1 MNNSQKRHSNTGFLL
16 PFISQSIQ
24 LRFKHFLTGYLLPT
38 VHDLANRLTAYLSD
52 EKIARIKRAYFY
64 AEQAHE
70 GQMRRSGERYIS
82 HPLAV
87 ANILSEMHMDHQSI
101 MAAMLHDVLEDTAV
115 PKEAIIE
122 QFGEGVAE
130 LVDGVSKLTHLEFES
145 KLEEQAENFQ
155 KMVLAMSKDI
165 RVILVKLADRLH
177 NMRTM
182 GAMPPEKKR
191 RKSRET
197 LEIYAPIALR
207 LGINDMRIELE
218 NLSFESMYPMRA
230 ARIHS
235 AMRKQLGHRSE
246 SVGHIRDAL
255 AHQLEEAGIEASVNG
270 REKHLFSIYQKMR
283 VKRKS
288 LKEILDVF
296 AFRIITNSIDSC
308 YRILGIVHNFYKP
321 VPNRFK
327 DYIAIPKANGYQSLH
342 TTLIGANGVPIE
354 IQIRTKEMED
364 MANHGIAAHW
374 LYKSDDSQS
383 NQTHARARRWVKNLL
398 EMQERAGDSMEFIE
412 NVKIDLFPDEIYVFT
427 PKGEIMEMPKGA
439 TAVDFAY
446 AVHTDVGNSCVGA
459 LVNRKL
465 APLSQPLQSGDSIKV
480 ITADGAR
487 PNPNWLNFVFTAK
500 ARSNI
505 RHFLAHM
512 EKQESINLGKKL
524 LETQLQSFGR
534 TLSWVSDDAIDKVMS
549 ESHLEDVNQL
559 FSEIGVGHKAAYIVA
574 RRLLQVSESA
584 SVEANEN
591 SMTIQGTE
599 GLLITYAK
607 CCRPIPGDPIL
618 GAMTKGKGM
627 VVHQETCRNIADIRN
642 DSDRCVNLHWD
653 KDMQGEFLVDIRLS
667 LENARGVLASVANA
681 VSKADANIES
691 IQMKDVDASTSQMN
705 LTVSVSSRV
714 HLARVFRRL
723 HTLSSVNKIER
734 I

>member
-1 MNNSQKRHSNTGFLL
+1 M
-16 PFISQSIQ
+16 
-24 LRFKHFLTGYLLPT
+24 PT
-38 VHDLANRLTAYLSD
+38 VHDLADRLTEYLSD

-70 GQMRRSGERYIS
+70 GQMRRSGERYIT

-87 ANILSEMHMDHQSI
+87 ANILSQMHMDHQSI

-115 PKEAIIE
+115 SKEAIIE

-207 LGINDMRIELE
+207 LGINDMRVELE
-218 NLSFESMYPMRA
+218 NLSFENMYPLRA
-230 ARIHS
+230 SRIRS
-235 AMRKQLGHRSE
+235 AMKKQIGARKE
-246 SVGHIRDAL
+246 TVKHI
-255 AHQLEEAGIEASVNG
+255 EEALQERLKQEDISADVNG

-283 VKRKS
+283 EKRKS
-288 LKEILDVF
+288 LKDILDVY
-296 AFRIITNSIDSC
+296 AFRIITDSVDSC
-308 YRILGIVHNFYKP
+308 YRILGVVHNLYKP

-327 DYIAIPKANGYQSLH
+327 DYIAVPKINGYQSLH
-342 TTLIGANGVPIE
+342 TTLIGAHGVPME
-354 IQIRTKEMED
+354 IQIRTREMED

-374 LYKSDDSQS
+374 LYKSDETQS
-383 NQTHARARRWVKNLL
+383 SKTHARARRWVKNLL

-427 PKGEIMEMPKGA
+427 PKGQIMEMPKGA
-439 TAVDFAY
+439 TPVDFAY
-446 AVHTDVGNSCVGA
+446 AVHTDVGNACVGC

-465 APLSQPLQSGDSIKV
+465 APLSQPLDSGDSIKI
-480 ITADGAR
+480 ITAPGAR
-487 PNPNWLNFVFTAK
+487 PNPAWLNFVFTAK

-512 EKQESINLGKKL
+512 EQQDAIALGRKL
-524 LETQLQSFGR
+524 LG
-534 TLSWVSDDAIDKVMS
+534 
-549 ESHLEDVNQL
+549 NQL
-559 FSEIGVGHKAAYIVA
+559 ETFDCTFDELPESAIEEVLKESQLDSIDQLFEAIGSGHKAVYIVA
-574 RRLLQVSESA
+574 RRLLQLFRSEE
-584 SVEANEN
+584 VVTEN
-591 SMTIQGTE
+591 SSLTIQGTE
-599 GLLITYAK
+599 GLLINYAK
-607 CCRPIPGDPIL
+607 CCRPIPGDPIV
-618 GAMTKGKGM
+618 GVMSKGKGM
-627 VVHQETCRNIADIRN
+627 VIHVENCRNIADIRN
-642 DSDRCVNLHWD
+642 DADRCVHLHWD
-653 KDMQGEFLVDIRLS
+653 KGMEGEFLVDVRIDLRNS
-667 LENARGVLASVANA
+667 RGVLASVANA
-681 VSKADANIES
+681 VSHAEANIES
-691 IQMKDVDASTSQMN
+691 IQMQDKDATTSRMN
-705 LTVSVSSRV
+705 LTVAVSGRI
-714 HLARVFRRL
+714 HLGRVFRRL
-723 HTLSSVNKIER
+723 HALPSVAKIER
-734 I
+734 V

>member
-1 MNNSQKRHSNTGFLL
+1 VFG
-16 PFISQSIQ
+16 II
-24 LRFKHFLTGYLLPT
+24 LPT
-38 VHDLANRLTAYLSD
+38 VHNLAERLDEYLSP
-52 EKIARIKRAYFY
+52 EKVARIKRAYFY

-70 GQMRRSGERYIS
+70 GQMRRSGERYIT

-87 ANILSEMHMDHQSI
+87 ANILSEMHMDHQSL

-115 PKEAIIE
+115 SKDAIIE

-207 LGINDMRIELE
+207 LGINDLRIELE
-218 NLSFESMYPMRA
+218 NLSFESMYPLRA
-230 ARIHS
+230 SRIRS
-235 AMRKQLGHRSE
+235 AMRKQLGHRKE
-246 SVGHIRDAL
+246 VVTHIEQAL
-255 AHQLEEAGIEASVNG
+255 ADRLEQEEITAEVNG
-270 REKHLFSIYQKMR
+270 REKHLYSIYKKMR
-283 VKRKS
+283 EKRKS

-296 AFRIITNSIDSC
+296 AFRIITDSVDSC
-308 YRILGIVHNFYKP
+308 YRILGVVHNLYKP

-327 DYIAIPKANGYQSLH
+327 DYIAVPKTNGYQSLH

-354 IQIRTKEMED
+354 IQIRTREMED

-374 LYKSDDSQS
+374 LYKTDESLGG
-383 NQTHARARRWVKNLL
+383 QTHARARRWVKSLL

-439 TAVDFAY
+439 TPVDFAY
-446 AVHTDVGNSCVGA
+446 AVHTDVGNSCVGC

-465 APLSQPLQSGDSIKV
+465 SPLSQPLNSGDSIKV
-480 ITADGAR
+480 ITAPGAR
-487 PNPNWLNFVFTAK
+487 PNPAWLNFVFTAK
-500 ARSNI
+500 ARANI

-512 EKQESINLGKKL
+512 EKQDSIALGRKL
-524 LETQLQSFGR
+524 LDSQLQNFER
-534 TLSWVSDDAIDKVMS
+534 TFDNISQTAIDAVLT
-549 ESHLEDVNQL
+549 ESNLNDVDHLFE
-559 FSEIGVGHKAAYIVA
+559 EIGTGHKAVYIVA
-574 RRLLQVSESA
+574 RRLLQLSNTDEIASEQS
-584 SVEANEN
+584 SL
-591 SMTIQGTE
+591 TIQGTE

-618 GAMTKGKGM
+618 GVMSKGKGM
-627 VVHQETCRNIADIRN
+627 VVHVEHCRNIADIRN
-642 DSDRCVNLHWD
+642 DMDRCVHLHWD
-653 KDMQGEFLVDIRLS
+653 KAMEGEFLVDIRIDLR
-667 LENARGVLASVANA
+667 NARGVLASVANA
-681 VSKADANIES
+681 VSHAEANIET
-691 IQMKDVDASTSQMN
+691 IEMQDMDATTSRMN
-705 LTVSVSSRV
+705 ITVAVSGRT
-714 HLARVFRRL
+714 HLGRVFKRL
-723 HTLSSVNKIER
+723 HALPAVSKIER
-734 I
+734 V

>member
-1 MNNSQKRHSNTGFLL
+1 M
-16 PFISQSIQ
+16 
-24 LRFKHFLTGYLLPT
+24 PT
-38 VHDLANRLTAYLSD
+38 VYDLAERLTDYLSD
-52 EKIARIKRAYFY
+52 EKVARIKRAYFY

-70 GQMRRSGERYIS
+70 GQMRRSGERYIT

-87 ANILSEMHMDHQSI
+87 ANILSEMHMDHQSL

-115 PKEAIIE
+115 SKDAIVD

-145 KLEEQAENFQ
+145 KVEEQAENFQ

-207 LGINDMRIELE
+207 LGINDMRVELE
-218 NLSFESMYPMRA
+218 NLAFENMYPLRA
-230 ARIHS
+230 TRIRS
-235 AMRKQLGHRSE
+235 AMKKQTGARKEMVTLIE
-246 SVGHIRDAL
+246 DAL
-255 AHQLEEAGIEASVNG
+255 AERLKQEGITADVNG

-283 VKRKS
+283 EKRKS

-296 AFRIITNSIDSC
+296 AFRIITDSVDSC
-308 YRILGIVHNFYKP
+308 YRILGVVHNLYKP

-327 DYIAIPKANGYQSLH
+327 DYIAVPKTNGYQSLH

-354 IQIRTKEMED
+354 IQIRTREMED

-374 LYKSDDSQS
+374 LYKTDETQS

-427 PKGEIMEMPKGA
+427 PKGQIMEMPKGA
-439 TAVDFAY
+439 TPVDFAY
-446 AVHTDVGNSCVGA
+446 AVHTDVGNSCVGC

-465 APLSQPLQSGDSIKV
+465 APLSQPLNSGDSIKI
-480 ITADGAR
+480 ITAPGAR
-487 PNPNWLNFVFTAK
+487 PNPAWLNFVFTAK

-512 EKQESINLGKKL
+512 ERQEAIALGKKL
-524 LETQLQSFGR
+524 L
-534 TLSWVSDDAIDKVMS
+534 D
-549 ESHLEDVNQL
+549 NQL
-559 FSEIGVGHKAAYIVA
+559 KNFDRDFDSLSDEAITVVLEESQLKDIDHLFEEIGTGHKAVYIVA
-574 RRLLQVSESA
+574 RRLLQLSSSEEVVSEQS
-584 SVEANEN
+584 SL
-591 SMTIQGTE
+591 TIQGTE
-599 GLLITYAK
+599 GLLINYAK
-607 CCRPIPGDPIL
+607 CCRPIPGDPIV
-618 GAMTKGKGM
+618 GVMSKGKGM
-627 VVHQETCRNIADIRN
+627 VVHVEHCRNIADIRD
-642 DSDRCVNLHWD
+642 DSDRCVHLHWD
-653 KDMQGEFLVDIRLS
+653 KAMEGEFLVDVRVDLR
-667 LENARGVLASVANA
+667 NARGVLASVANA
-681 VSKADANIES
+681 VSHAEANIES
-691 IQMKDVDASTSQMN
+691 IQMQDMDATTSRMN
-705 LTVSVSSRV
+705 LTVSVTGRK
-714 HLARVFRRL
+714 HLGRVFKRL
-723 HTLSSVNKIER
+723 HALPAVSKIER
-734 I
+734 V

>member
-1 MNNSQKRHSNTGFLL
+1 M
-16 PFISQSIQ
+16 
-24 LRFKHFLTGYLLPT
+24 
-38 VHDLANRLTAYLSD
+38 
-52 EKIARIKRAYFY
+52 IARIKRAYFY

-115 PKEAIIE
+115 SKEAIIA

-207 LGINDMRIELE
+207 LGINDMRVELE

-230 ARIHS
+230 ARIRS
-235 AMRKQLGHRSE
+235 AMKKQHGNRFE
-246 SVGHIRDAL
+246 TVNHIRDAL
-255 AHQLEEAGIEASVNG
+255 TNQLDEADIRATVHG
-270 REKHLFSIYQKMR
+270 REKHLYSIYQKMR
-283 VKRKS
+283 LKRKS

-296 AFRIITNSIDSC
+296 AFRIITDSIDSC

-354 IQIRTKEMED
+354 IQIRTQEMED

-374 LYKSDDSQS
+374 LYKSDDTQS
-383 NQTHARARRWVKNLL
+383 NKSHARARRWVKNLL

-427 PKGEIMEMPKGA
+427 PKGDIMELPKGA

-446 AVHTDVGNSCVGA
+446 AVHTDIGNACVGA

-465 APLSQPLQSGDSIKV
+465 AALSQPLKSGDSIKV
-480 ITADGAR
+480 ITAPGAR

-505 RHFLAHM
+505 RHFLAQM
-512 EKQESINLGKKL
+512 EQQEAVSLGRKL
-524 LETQLQSFGR
+524 LENQLLSFGR
-534 TLSWVSDDAIDKVMS
+534 ALDSIAEEAIEQLLS
-549 ESHLEDVNQL
+549 ESHLEALEQL
-559 FSEIGVGHKAAYIVA
+559 FADVGVGHKASYIVA
-574 RRLLQVSESA
+574 RRLLQLSEA
-584 SVEANEN
+584 EPTDNEQK

-607 CCRPIPGDPIL
+607 CCRPIPGDPII

-627 VVHQETCRNIADIRN
+627 VVHQEVCRNIADIRN
-642 DSDRCVNLHWD
+642 DSDRCVHLHWD
-653 KDMQGEFLVDIRLS
+653 KAMEGEFLVDIRLTLS
-667 LENARGVLASVANA
+667 NARGVLASVANA
-681 VSKADANIES
+681 VAHAEANIES

-705 LTVSVSSRV
+705 LTVAVTGRV
-714 HLARVFRRL
+714 HLGRVFKRL
-723 HTLSSVNKIER
+723 HALPSVNKIER
-734 I
+734 V

>member
-1 MNNSQKRHSNTGFLL
+1 M
-16 PFISQSIQ
+16 
-24 LRFKHFLTGYLLPT
+24 PT
-38 VHDLANRLTAYLSD
+38 VHDLADRLSDYLSE

-70 GQMRRSGERYIS
+70 GQMRRSGERYIT

-115 PKEAIIE
+115 PKAAVVE

-130 LVDGVSKLTHLEFES
+130 LVDGVSKLTHLDFES

-182 GAMPPEKKR
+182 AAMPPEKKR

-230 ARIHS
+230 ARIRS
-235 AMRKQLGHRSE
+235 AMHKQLGHRSE
-246 SVGHIRDAL
+246 TVNHIRDAL
-255 AHQLEEAGIEASVNG
+255 ANQLQESGINASVIG
-270 REKHLFSIYQKMR
+270 RQKHLYSIYQKMR
-283 VKRKS
+283 IKRKS

-296 AFRIITNSIDSC
+296 AFRIITDSIDSC

-321 VPNRFK
+321 IPNRFK
-327 DYIAIPKANGYQSLH
+327 DYIAIPKTNGYQSLH

-354 IQIRTKEMED
+354 IQIRTQEMED

-383 NQTHARARRWVKNLL
+383 TQTHARARRWVKSLL

-427 PKGEIMEMPKGA
+427 PQGEIMELPKGS
-439 TAVDFAY
+439 TPVDFAY
-446 AVHTDVGNSCVGA
+446 AVHTDIGNACVGTM
-459 LVNRKL
+459 VNRKL
-465 APLSQPLQSGDSIKV
+465 SPLSQPLQSGDSIKI
-480 ITADGAR
+480 ITAEGAR

-505 RHFLAHM
+505 RHFLTRM
-512 EKQESINLGKKL
+512 EQQESINLGKKL
-524 LETQLQSFGR
+524 LENQLQNFDHSLKSIAGE
-534 TLSWVSDDAIDKVMS
+534 AIDQVIQ
-549 ESHLEDVNQL
+549 ESQLNSHDHL
-559 FSEIGVGHKAAYIVA
+559 FSEVGAGHKAAYIVA
-574 RRLLQVSESA
+574 RRLLQLSNTESTE
-584 SVEANEN
+584 STQK
-591 SMTIQGTE
+591 SMTMQGTE

-607 CCRPIPGDPIL
+607 CCRPIPGDAII
-618 GAMTKGKGM
+618 GAMSKGKGM
-627 VVHQETCRNIADIRN
+627 VVHREACGNIAEIRN
-642 DSDRCVNLHWD
+642 DVDRSVPMHWD
-653 KDMQGEFLVDIRLS
+653 KAMKGEFLVDIRLT
-667 LENARGVLASVANA
+667 LRNARGVLASVANA
-681 VSKADANIES
+681 VSHAEANIES
-691 IQMKDVDASTSQMN
+691 IQMKDVDASTSQMK
-705 LTVSVSSRV
+705 LTISVTSRV
-714 HLARVFRRL
+714 HLGRVFKRL
-723 HTLSSVNKIER
+723 HALSAVTKIER
-734 I
+734 V